1 MRQTGFRAICLMNDR
16 PKRGESVRHIG
27 GMTIQCMLTIGRVP
41 SHCFDLQPEQRATG
55 KNDHHA
61 VGTLYLD
68 KSFVDGGLDYMLAVP
83 PTVRVWLPEGCAFAN
98 GDDDAVEGT
107 KSGGEEDVKLFGFP
121 HYDGGGGQNRCGEV
135 EAEGRNVRGKR
146 EELKHE
152 TTVGNTQ

>member
-1 MRQTGFRAICLMNDR
+1 MSA
-16 PKRGESVRHIG
+16 
-27 GMTIQCMLTIGRVP
+27 
-41 SHCFDLQPEQRATG
+41 
-55 KNDHHA
+55 
-61 VGTLYLD
+61 LYLN
-68 KSFVDGGLDYMLAVP
+68 KAFIHVGLYYMLAVP

-121 HYDGGGGQNRCGEV
+121 YYDGGGGQNRCGEV

-146 EELKHE
+146 EELEHE